1 MSNSLEDIFSAI
13 LVDCFAF
20 FGTEK
25 PVVPDYRIVENIATE
40 YLALRPDVLER
51 SSATV
56 ELLNGYNG
64 FAVPPKNVGDVFT
77 VLINKNVLMEN
88 LQNARAD
95 WIGTIVHE
103 TTHVQDFA
111 QYAQIVGATEYDE
124 ILRTDLHGMF
134 NLWSEIHARANGY
147 YFVCKYTCG
156 EEGMCDPERLP
167 DITGREL
174 PVQMNRLSREY
185 HATQDG
191 YQQAYLVAQYI
202 GRLYTLQQFY
212 PEDLTDTW
220 VQNHFGANM
229 WMADWFLFFKE
240 HPTLE
245 DACRHFDEM
254 KVILGQNFAG
264 I

>member
-1 MSNSLEDIFSAI
+1 MSNSLDDIFSAI

-20 FGTEK
+20 FGTDN
-25 PVVPDYRIVENIATE
+25 PVVPDYRIVEDIASE
-40 YLALRPDVLER
+40 YLTLRPDVLER
-51 SSATV
+51 SSASV
-56 ELLNGYNG
+56 QSLSEYNG
-64 FAVPPKNVGDVFT
+64 FAVPPKKVGDVFT

-111 QYAQIVGATEYDE
+111 QYAQIVGATEFDT

-134 NLWSEIHARANGY
+134 NLWTEIHARANGY

-156 EEGMCDPERLP
+156 EDGMRDPKRLP

-174 PVQMNRLSREY
+174 PVQMNRLLRQSNS
-185 HATQDG
+185 TQDG

-202 GRLYTLQQFY
+202 GRLYTLQQLY
-212 PEDLTDTW
+212 PDDLTDFW
-220 VQNHFGANM
+220 VENHFGANT
-229 WMADWFLFFKE
+229 WIAEWFLFFKE

-245 DACRHFDEM
+245 DAYKHFDEM
-254 KVILGQNFAG
+254 KVILGQNFTG